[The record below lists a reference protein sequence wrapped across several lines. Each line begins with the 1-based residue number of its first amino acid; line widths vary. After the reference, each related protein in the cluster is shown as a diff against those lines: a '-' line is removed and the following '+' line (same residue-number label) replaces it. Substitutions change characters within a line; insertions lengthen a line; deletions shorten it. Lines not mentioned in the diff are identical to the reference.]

1 MHCDLTD
8 LYIKQKELDL
18 EIANNH
24 HISYESTYEKR
35 VLALLVELGELA
47 NATRTFKFWSNKG
60 PETKERVLDEYAD
73 GLHFLLSI
81 GLAYHYQ
88 VDSIE
93 VDEEKVE
100 PTDAIL
106 KSYHY
111 INEFYNDRNLS
122 KYLVAFEFYLKIL
135 ASLGY
140 TWSEAYDAYFKKLEE
155 NRHRQDTN
163 Y

>member
-1 MHCDLTD
+1 MLCVLKEM
-8 LYIKQKELDL
+8 YKKQLELDL

-24 HISYESTYEKR
+24 HISYEDTKDKR
-35 VLALLVELGELA
+35 ILALLVELGELA
-47 NATRTFKFWSNKG
+47 NATRCFKFWSFK
-60 PETKERVLDEYAD
+60 PSESKERVLDEYAD

-93 VDEEKVE
+93 VEEEKAE

-106 KSYHY
+106 RSYHY
-111 INEFYNDRNLS
+111 INEFYNDRSLT
-122 KYLVAFEFYLKIL
+122 KYLMAFENYLKIL

-140 TWSEAYDAYFKKLEE
+140 SWSEADDAYFKKLEE
-155 NRHRQDTN
+155 NHHRQDTN